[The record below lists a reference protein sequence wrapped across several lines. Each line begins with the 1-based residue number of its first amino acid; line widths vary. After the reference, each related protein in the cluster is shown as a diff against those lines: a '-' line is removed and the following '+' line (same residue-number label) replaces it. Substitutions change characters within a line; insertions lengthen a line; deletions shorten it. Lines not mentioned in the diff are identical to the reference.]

1 MQSDSVVRHA
11 SCLLPRRRAGLRG
24 SSLAFSLLALA
35 PCLPL
40 HAADD
45 PGATTRGFIKC
56 LELKDPTERL
66 ACYDRMAVAAVE
78 LGLTLPGASGA
89 PAAPAAAT
97 GAVAAAASSTTPAP
111 AATRRADA
119 AEDFGLEQEKAQ
131 QALEAIT
138 AKVVGGFR
146 GWTGETVFELDNG
159 QVWEQAGSG
168 RYEYSGE
175 DRAVVI
181 ERGFLNSFS
190 LKPQGLNRTVRVK
203 RIK

>member
-1 MQSDSVVRHA
+1 
-11 SCLLPRRRAGLRG
+11 
-24 SSLAFSLLALA
+24 
-35 PCLPL
+35 
-40 HAADD
+40 
-45 PGATTRGFIKC
+45 
-56 LELKDPTERL
+56 
-66 ACYDRMAVAAVE
+66 MAVAAVE
-78 LGLTLPGASGA
+78 LGLTLPGASATSAASGA

-97 GAVAAAASSTTPAP
+97 GAVAAAATSTASTPAP
-111 AATRRADA
+111 AATRGADA
-119 AEDFGLEQEKAQ
+119 VEDFGLEQEKAQ

>member
-1 MQSDSVVRHA
+1 MQPDSVARHA
-11 SCLLPRRRAGLRG
+11 SCSRPRHRAGLRG
-24 SSLAFSLLALA
+24 SSLAISLLALA
-35 PCLPL
+35 ACLPL

-56 LELKDPTERL
+56 LELKDPAERL

-78 LGLTLPGASGA
+78 LGLTLPGAS
-89 PAAPAAAT
+89 AAPAVAS
-97 GAVAAAASSTTPAP
+97 GVAAAAATSTATAPAP
-111 AATRRADA
+111 AASRSADA

-138 AKVVGGFR
+138 ARVVGGFR